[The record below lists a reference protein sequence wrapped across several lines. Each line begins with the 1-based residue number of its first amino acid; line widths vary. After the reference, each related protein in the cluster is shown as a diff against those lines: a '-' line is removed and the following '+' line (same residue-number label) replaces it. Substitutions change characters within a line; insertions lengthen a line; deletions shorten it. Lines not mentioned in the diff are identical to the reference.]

1 MLKLE
6 GDGLAAPSS
15 LWPRRIVSIR
25 LHSGRPS
32 GVLVSKKLS
41 KSQTVA
47 MNWLSKGWK
56 AYTTGGSRVEV
67 NGNPVG
73 TVATLESLE
82 KLGLVERLG
91 VAAWEASEAGK
102 AWGRAPLSVE
112 S

>member
-1 MLKLE
+1 M
-6 GDGLAAPSS
+6 A
-15 LWPRRIVSIR
+15 
-25 LHSGRPS
+25 
-32 GVLVSKKLS
+32 KKLS
-41 KSQTVA
+41 KSQTIA

-56 AYTTGGSRVEV
+56 AYTTGGARVEV

-91 VAAWEASEAGK
+91 VAAWEASDAGK
-102 AWGRAPLSVE
+102 AWGRAPLTVE